1 MNDLRISLS
10 RIIAINWYGFRKIID
25 VDDDILVSG
34 ATGTGKSALID
45 LVQYVLLGD
54 RWKANRAAT
63 GNAGGR
69 DLAGYCLGD
78 TNTMRDGERH
88 FLRPSGA
95 SFIGLEWTWPE
106 GRGKK
111 EPRRETWGMRIEF
124 ASPNAKPK
132 HLYFRV
138 PARLEM
144 ADITSGGRLVS
155 DDDFRLWLRRENG
168 SNYNQCVFPTQTG
181 YLEEMAHRNHL
192 AFDRNAFARTLP
204 KAIAFEL
211 DKNVETFIR
220 NFLLEENPLD
230 VREVKTALGAY
241 EEINTRLR
249 RQEKEA
255 EFLRKIHDLHSEF
268 ETSMRKAAVHRH
280 AAIMLKLAQ
289 EEERRDKAATEIER
303 LEKNNKENIAKR
315 DKADARI
322 KTLDDILAKARQD
335 PDAVNL
341 GEEIKKRDTLEQ
353 QIEQLRSARRSTQKR
368 LDARHHDWTRWLRDG
383 GRLTLPGIAE
393 KLNLVDHAYV
403 SALGNAADTEENRFA
418 AMRQLAY
425 TFSNQLTWE
434 ISPILEEQKREI
446 GSLEKKLTKIKD
458 SIGKLDQ
465 GEMTGDFP
473 VLETIRRQLGNRDA
487 ASQLARY
494 IEVRPDAE
502 KWWPAL
508 ETLLDDNRHT
518 IVLKNA
524 EDYARALAALR
535 SATPGDHA
543 EHLLN
548 PNEIPLPPPAHSV
561 TKASSP
567 DSLAQKIT
575 VEHPAPA
582 IHAFVQKLI
591 GDVHCAED
599 TAALDAVIKNG
610 APAAVTP
617 DGHFARPPLRRR
629 LQSGETVALTLGKAG
644 LERVRKRL
652 LAQRGEIKGEK
663 EKLERQ
669 YHDAS
674 DWLNQARERFRLGD
688 TDLPDYTDE
697 IAKLPGL
704 EEGLLQAKSTV
715 EMLSVREDVVK
726 RQQELARHEK
736 DKDSLVGKLAL
747 LNQDIAGYSMSIQ
760 PHIDARDSANGKI
773 ATLTIDIAAS
783 RANLG
788 KNLPGISDAD
798 LITTRDTLRA
808 RFPKSWT
815 DAIGEA
821 GQLATEADGAANTAK
836 ANRNNERRFLA
847 TARDE
852 NGENSFPL
860 NATYSDPEYDPE
872 TNDNTLWDARLKVLE
887 QIEIKRSREQAESC
901 RAKWEDLLQKRVLQG
916 LKDRT
921 ENARRTIDD
930 LRKCLRTPI
939 RGLRYNITQSRDT
952 RNYAT
957 IWSLLNTGLNPDDP
971 LSAAVQDPQVADAK
985 KMLRDAING
994 FDDPNAS
1001 KTHRA
1006 LLDYRNYHNYDIT
1019 FTPADRENAA
1029 PISLGKKL
1037 GNLSGGENQAPFFIS
1052 MLAAFR
1058 RVYASGDLSSQRA
1071 PHIGLVVMDEA
1082 FSKLSGD
1089 GIEDCLELARNF
1101 QLQLLMAFPPERLG
1115 VMLPHA
1121 ETVIVCRKEEE
1132 RGPDGYITRIDNI
1145 AIPLP
1150 MKEALDILS

>member
-10 RIIAINWYGFRKIID
+10 RIIAINWYGFRKIMD

-34 ATGTGKSALID
+34 ATGTGKSALLD

-95 SFIGLEWTWPE
+95 AFIGLEWTWPE
-106 GRGKK
+106 ERGKK

-124 ASPNAKPK
+124 ASPNAKPR

-155 DDDFRLWLRRENG
+155 DDDFRSWLRRENG
-168 SNYNQCVFPTQTG
+168 SNYSQCVFPTQTG
-181 YLEEMAHRNHL
+181 YFEEMAHRNHL
-192 AFDRNAFARTLP
+192 AFDRNAFARALP

-220 NFLLEENPLD
+220 NFILEESPLD

-255 EFLRKIHDLHSEF
+255 EFLRKIHDLHNGF
-268 ETSMRKAAVHRH
+268 ENSMRKAAIYRH
-280 AAIMLKLAQ
+280 VAIMLKLAQ
-289 EEERRDKAATEIER
+289 EEGHRDKALAEIKR
-303 LEKNNKENIAKR
+303 LEKTNEENVAER
-315 DKADARI
+315 NKADARI
-322 KTLDDILAKARQD
+322 KTLDAVLAAARQD
-335 PDAVNL
+335 PDAVKL
-341 GEEIKKRDTLEQ
+341 GEEIKRRDELGQ
-353 QIEQLRSARRSTQKR
+353 QVKKLRSAQQNTGKCLYAKHR
-368 LDARHHDWTRWLRDG
+368 DWCRWLQDG
-383 GRLTLPGIAE
+383 EHLALPGITE
-393 KLNLVDHAYV
+393 KLNLVDSADV
-403 SALGNAADTEENRFA
+403 SALGNTADTEAKRFA

-425 TFSNQLTWE
+425 TFSNVRSE
-434 ISPILEEQKREI
+434 ISPLLAEQKKRVDA
-446 GSLEKKLTKIKD
+446 LETRLTAIRGG
-458 SIGKLDQ
+458 IEKLDQ
-465 GEMTGDFP
+465 GEMSGDFP
-473 VLETIRRQLGNRDA
+473 VLEAIRRQLGNRDA
-487 ASQLARY
+487 VSQLARF

-502 KWWPAL
+502 RWWSVI
-508 ETLLDDNRHT
+508 ESLLGDNRYT

-524 EDYARALAALR
+524 ADYPRALDALHKA
-535 SATPGDHA
+535 SPGDNA

-548 PNEIPLPPPAHSV
+548 PNEITSLPVHSGKKSVPPDLLS
-561 TKASSP
+561 
-567 DSLAQKIT
+567 QKIT
-575 VEHPAPA
+575 VEPPNV
-582 IHAFVQKLI
+582 HAFVQKLI
-591 GDVHCAED
+591 GDVCCVE
-599 TAALDAVIKNG
+599 DAVALEVAIESG
-610 APAAVTP
+610 APAAVAP

-629 LQSGETVALTLGKAG
+629 LQSGEGVPLTLGKAG
-644 LERVRKRL
+644 LKRVREHL
-652 LAQRGEIKGEK
+652 LDQRDKIKSEK
-663 EKLERQ
+663 EKLARQ
-669 YHDAS
+669 YSDANN
-674 DWLNQARERFRLGD
+674 WLNLAQERFRLGD
-688 TDLPDYTDE
+688 SYLDDYTEE
-697 IAKLPGL
+697 IAKLPKI
-704 EEGLLQAKSTV
+704 EENFLKSKSTV
-715 EMLSVREDVVK
+715 EMLSVREDVVE
-726 RQQELARHEK
+726 RQKELDRHEK
-736 DKDSLVGKLAL
+736 DKDALVGKLAL
-747 LNQDIAGYSMSIQ
+747 LDRDIAGHSVNIQ
-760 PHIDARDSANGKI
+760 KPIDDRDSANGKI
-773 ATLTIDIAAS
+773 STLTAGIAAS
-783 RANLG
+783 HANLG
-788 KNLPGISDAD
+788 KNFTGILDAE
-798 LITTRDTLRA
+798 LASTGETIRT
-808 RFPKSWT
+808 RFPKSWPE
-815 DAIGEA
+815 AIGEA
-821 GQLATEADGAANTAK
+821 ERLATEADGAANTAK
-836 ANRNNERRFLA
+836 ANRNNERRLLA
-847 TARDE
+847 AARDE
-852 NGENSFPL
+852 NDGNSFPL
-860 NATYSDPEYDPE
+860 NAAYSEPEYDPE
-872 TNDNTLWDARLKVLE
+872 THDNTPWNARLNVLE
-887 QIEIKRSREQAESC
+887 QIELKKSREQAESC
-901 RAKWEDLLQKRVLQG
+901 RARWEDLLQKRVLQG

-930 LRKCLRTPI
+930 LRKCLRTPV
-939 RGLRYNITQSRDT
+939 RGLRYNITQTRDI
-952 RNYAT
+952 RNYAA

-971 LSAAVQDPQVADAK
+971 LADAVQDTQVADAK

-994 FDDPNAS
+994 SDDPNAS
-1001 KTHRA
+1001 KTLRA

-1058 RVYASGDLSSQRA
+1058 RVYAGGDLSSQRA

-1132 RGPDGYITRIDNI
+1132 RGSDGYITRIDNI

-1150 MKEALDILS
+1150 MKKAFDILS